1 MSYLYN
7 FDKEKCWY
15 KKICPHYDK
24 GCYSGCVRYLKMH
37 YLTSNALLTEK
48 QQHPDKLYV
57 EDIDKVAYIQ
67 LNNIKHNIVDFVNKG
82 SNLFIYSKNTGNGKT
97 QWSLKLLMNYFDK
110 IWASSDFVVRG
121 LFINVP
127 RFLNSI
133 KEDIREGQEY
143 VKHIR
148 DNILTADIVI
158 WDELCTGEL
167 TKYEHENLLGYINAR
182 LDAGKSNIFTSN
194 LSNEQLL
201 AAIGDRLYSRIIN
214 GGIPIELKGKDK
226 RGSK

>member
-1 MSYLYN
+1 MPKFSN
-7 FDKEKCWY
+7 F
-15 KKICPHYDK
+15 I
-24 GCYSGCVRYLKMH
+24 
-37 YLTSNALLTEK
+37 
-48 QQHPDKLYV
+48 
-57 EDIDKVAYIQ
+57 
-67 LNNIKHNIVDFVNKG
+67 NNIKHNIVDFVNKG